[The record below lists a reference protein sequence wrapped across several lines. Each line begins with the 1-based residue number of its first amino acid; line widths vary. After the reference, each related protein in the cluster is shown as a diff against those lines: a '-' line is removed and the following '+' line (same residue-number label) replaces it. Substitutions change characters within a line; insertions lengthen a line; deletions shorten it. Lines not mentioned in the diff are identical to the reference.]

1 MNVVRTCVPDRVN
14 ASDVDLTEVD
24 AVVVFKFLMSHGQ
37 FDQINRKAKLS
48 KKPCVGLDRQS
59 SKWGDVLRPIM
70 TAVARREAASSP
82 GLPVIA
88 PANEPH
94 EPRGPGRASA
104 DTIRSSLSL
113 FKQLTEGEAEEGVIL
128 GALEPW
134 RRFKSIAEVEEA
146 IVRVV
151 AVGRYLPAD
160 FVAWWATH
168 TTPAVRPPPSSARP
182 TLTIVPPLPPSE
194 PMVTPE
200 VTVES
205 LLDQL
210 KEAKELEAMYAREHE
225 VNKQRITELEKVNE
239 HAHVRLTEREK
250 RINALDD
257 ACIKIGE
264 ENRNLKERNEGLTIF
279 YSEAQKELAELRAR
293 PASSDKLAKIVASF
307 KQLHES
313 EVMSPDEIGKKLF
326 ELLILA
332 K

>member
-1 MNVVRTCVPDRVN
+1 MTVVRTCVPDRMN
-14 ASDVDLTEVD
+14 AHDVDFTEVD
-24 AVVVFKFLMSHGQ
+24 AVVVFKFLMSHAQ

-88 PANEPH
+88 PANESH

-146 IVRVV
+146 IGRVV
-151 AVGRYLPAD
+151 AVGRYLPVD
-160 FVAWWATH
+160 FFSWWATH
-168 TTPAVRPPPSSARP
+168 TIPAVKPPPSSARP

-194 PMVTPE
+194 PMVAPE
-200 VTVES
+200 VTAES
-205 LLDQL
+205 LLNQL
-210 KEAKELEAMYAREHE
+210 ADAKELEAMYVREHE
-225 VNKQRITELEKVNE
+225 SDTHRIKALEEQVEDKD
-239 HAHVRLTEREK
+239 K

-257 ACIKIGE
+257 ACIKLGG
-264 ENRNLKERNEGLTIF
+264 ENRNLKERNENLTIF
-279 YSEAQKELAELRAR
+279 YNEAQKELAELRAR
-293 PASSDKLAKIVASF
+293 PAGSDKLAKVVTSF